1 MSMFAQYNP
10 YMSGMMQQFQPGQQP
25 VGQEYMNDPLIQK
38 LMADQVKSQIINA
51 FAPQQGQGGFLEQ
64 LLGSVPQTPTAPP
77 PVVDPVEEIK
87 KKKNKAQ
94 IDAIGGAL
102 GNLVKTSPNMYQA
115 SGGGG
120 GSMPELVR
128 NDKGRVSM
136 NDAMARLGLFKTSPN
151 WYG

>member
-64 LLGSVPQTPTAPP
+64 FLGTVPQQPAPT

-87 KKKNKAQ
+87 KKKKAAEA
-94 IDAIGGAL
+94 AIGGAI
-102 GNLVKTSPNMYQA
+102 GNLVKTGPNMY
-115 SGGGG
+115 SPGSGGG
-120 GSMPELVR
+120 GSMPDLVR